1 MTSPEVYFKQNV
13 LVEPLFN
20 QWYATAF
27 LIPPAS
33 AAMFIA
39 NSHLKIMQSFVA
51 APQVHA
57 AALKNPAMLGG
68 PFINYD
74 ASKVGE
80 IKRLVEEIKRR
91 QAHMIEFAEAV
102 SSFEQLLCTEA
113 NGDSLEDLYGQV
125 PAPLKGYVEL
135 VYDLHN
141 RPSIRFIEGLL
152 YKSKY
157 YNEASQSI
165 SLSNVESDELSLIH
179 I

>member
-1 MTSPEVYFKQNV
+1 MTSPKIYFRQNI

-39 NSHLKIMQSFVA
+39 NSHLKIMQSFVS

-74 ASKVGE
+74 ASKAAE
-80 IKRLVEEIKRR
+80 IKTLMETTTRTQSQML
-91 QAHMIEFAEAV
+91 QFAEAV
-102 SSFEQLLCTEA
+102 KDLEQILITDA
-113 NGDSLEDLYGQV
+113 DGNSLESLY
-125 PAPLKGYVEL
+125 PKIPEILKGYVEL

-141 RPSIRFIEGLL
+141 HPSIRRFRRARSNPSCRIDRA
-152 YKSKY
+152 
-157 YNEASQSI
+157 NRRPP
-165 SLSNVESDELSLIH
+165 NVECSMEKP
-179 I
+179 